1 MGTHMITINHI
12 IPFKMLGGYTTL
24 YHQILGGCAN
34 LYRMLEGSATPQ
46 PLGNPDNHHTTT

>member
-1 MGTHMITINHI
+1 MGTQMITINHI
-12 IPFKMLGGYTTL
+12 IPFQMLGGYTIL

-34 LYRMLEGSATPQ
+34 LYRMPEGSATPQ